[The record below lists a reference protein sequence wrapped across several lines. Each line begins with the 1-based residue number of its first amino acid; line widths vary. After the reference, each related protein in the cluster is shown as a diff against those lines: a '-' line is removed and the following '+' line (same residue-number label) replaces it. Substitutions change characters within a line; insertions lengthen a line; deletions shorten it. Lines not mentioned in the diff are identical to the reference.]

1 MITYGAMTR
10 TIQSI
15 TIIGLLIVA
24 VGLSAQ
30 EGIQRVNNVYTVDV
44 EDLTQYG
51 IDTGY
56 LVPAGLSTGILAPDF
71 AAVDQKGQEVH
82 LSEVYRDHQVVLVFY
97 RGHWCSICNSQLQKL
112 SDSLDLLE
120 DNGVKVI
127 AVTPESMAGVDIMS
141 KAVNA
146 HFSIVSDTTHTILDA
161 YGVTF
166 HATPEYTHRIEARA
180 IIKPTE
186 DLSDHQ
192 AILPVPATYL
202 IDRGGEI
209 IFAHFDPNYRIRA
222 TIKEILTFL
231 N

>member
-1 MITYGAMTR
+1 MKY

-15 TIIGLLIVA
+15 VLMLLLL
-24 VGLSAQ
+24 GSHRLSAQ
-30 EGIQRVNNVYTVDV
+30 EGIQRAENVYTVDI

-56 LVPAGLSTGILAPDF
+56 LVPAGLPTGMYAPDF
-71 AAVDQKGQEVH
+71 YATDQRGESFR
-82 LSEVYRDHQVVLVFY
+82 LSDIYKDHQVVLMFY
-97 RGHWCSICNSQLQKL
+97 RGHWCSICNAQLQKL

-120 DNGVKVI
+120 DNEIKVI
-127 AVTPESMAGVDIMS
+127 AVTPESMAGVSIMS
-141 KAVNA
+141 RSVNA
-146 HFSIVSDTTHTILDA
+146 RFSIVSDTTHIILDA

-166 HATPEYTHRIEARA
+166 HATEDYTERIEKSA

-186 DLSDHQ
+186 DLAHHQ

-209 IFAHFDPNYRIRA
+209 IYAHFDPNYRKRASIRQ
-222 TIKEILTFL
+222 ILNFL